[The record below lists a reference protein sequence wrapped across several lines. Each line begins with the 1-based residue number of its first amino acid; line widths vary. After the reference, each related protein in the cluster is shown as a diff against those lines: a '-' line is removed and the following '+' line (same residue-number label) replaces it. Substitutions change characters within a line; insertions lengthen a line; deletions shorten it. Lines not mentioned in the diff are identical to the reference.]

1 MTHNWEMEKCILDR
15 LYGDLNVSKE
25 DCIKSI
31 CLLEMRN
38 VLKKHE
44 KISCYKGMQALEKLQ
59 KIQEIVTKSDDFIY
73 RSAEYK
79 LQEIREILEDGNT
92 NS

>member
-1 MTHNWEMEKCILDR
+1 
-15 LYGDLNVSKE
+15 
-25 DCIKSI
+25 
-31 CLLEMRN
+31 MRN